1 MGRQKGFTLMELF
14 TVIVVIFIMGAVLAP
29 ALIRA
34 RQTAQ
39 ARRAE
44 GQIHQ
49 LVIALRMYADDWGT
63 YPPDEGQS
71 PPSDPPSGCK
81 ELIDALESTV
91 GSGPYGEWTEDQSSD
106 NLLDPWENPYRYRY
120 NTGTVEGASRGIAF
134 NIWSDGSNENNE
146 SGSGDDI
153 RNW

>member
-14 TVIVVIFIMGAVLAP
+14 MVIVVIFIMGAVLAP

-63 YPPDEGQS
+63 YPPDEG
-71 PPSDPPSGCK
+71 SDPPTGCE
-81 ELIDALESTV
+81 ELIDALESTAK
-91 GSGPYGEWTEDQSSD
+91 SGPYGEWSD
-106 NLLDPWENPYRYRY
+106 ASGDLLDPWENPYRYRY
-120 NTGTVEGASRGIAF
+120 DTGTVEGASRGVAF
-134 NIWSDGSNENNE
+134 NIWSDGSNEINE